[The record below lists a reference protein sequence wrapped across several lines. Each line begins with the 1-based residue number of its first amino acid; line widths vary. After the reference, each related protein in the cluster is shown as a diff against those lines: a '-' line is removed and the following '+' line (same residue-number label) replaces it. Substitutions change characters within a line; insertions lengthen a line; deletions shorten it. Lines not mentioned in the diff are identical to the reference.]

1 MKKKV
6 ISFFLAMALG
16 AVSLTGCSS
25 SGSSSTGSQKTEN
38 KGTGDTTGQV
48 ASTTKEAVASSKGEK
63 KAVTLWYYWET
74 VKHQEILGQEI
85 NKFNESQDQLT
96 VEAKYVPFADFKK
109 QLSIGASAAEL
120 PDIVIID
127 GPDHASYASMG
138 IFADLTG
145 KVDVS
150 QYYDGPIASC
160 TLEGKLFGVP
170 FGSNCLSLYY
180 NEDMLKEA
188 GQKVPETW
196 DELKTTAKALTK
208 ENVSGFAFS
217 GVQNEEGT
225 FNFMPWLWST
235 GDDSLAIN
243 NENGI
248 KALSFVGDLVK
259 EGCMSKEVINWTQGD
274 VMNQFI
280 SGNVAMMINGPWQVP
295 TIRQQAPNLK
305 WNVALIPKDNQFAS
319 VLGGENFAIIE
330 NKNIDASLEF
340 VKFVTSKDE
349 VKSYID
355 GFGYIAARRD
365 VADAQFSDD
374 LVMKKF
380 AEQMKYAKPRG
391 PHPSWPEISDAIS
404 LAFNQVITETSTPQ
418 QAAEEAQS
426 KIDGIIKK

>member
-25 SGSSSTGSQKTEN
+25 GVSSTGSQQTES
-38 KGTGDTTGQV
+38 KGTDGTT
-48 ASTTKEAVASSKGEK
+48 TASSKGEK

-74 VKHQEILGQEI
+74 VKHQEMLGQEI
-85 NKFNESQDQLT
+85 KKFNESQDNLT

-120 PDIVIID
+120 PDIVILD

-150 QYYDGPIASC
+150 QYYEGPIASC

-180 NEDMLKEA
+180 NEDMMKEA

-208 ENVSGFAFS
+208 GNVSGFAFS
-217 GVQNEEGT
+217 SVQNEEGT

-235 GDDSLAIN
+235 GNDSLVIN
-243 NENGI
+243 NDNGI

-305 WNVALIPKDNQFAS
+305 WNVAFIPKDTQYAS

-330 NKNIDASLEF
+330 NENIDASLKF
-340 VKFVTSKDE
+340 VKFITSKDE

-355 GFGYIAARRD
+355 GFGYIAARKD
-365 VADAQFSDD
+365 VAETQFTDD
-374 LVMKKF
+374 PVMKKF

-404 LAFNQVITETSTPQ
+404 LAFNQVITESSTPQ

-426 KIDGIIKK
+426 KIDAIVKK

>member
-16 AVSLTGCSS
+16 VVSLTGCSS
-25 SGSSSTGSQKTEN
+25 SGGSSTGSQKTES

-74 VKHQEILGQEI
+74 VKHQEMLGQEI
-85 NKFNESQDQLT
+85 KKFNESQDQLT

-208 ENVSGFAFS
+208 GNVSGFAFS

-225 FNFMPWLWST
+225 FNFMPWIWST
-235 GDDSLAIN
+235 GNDTLTIN

-340 VKFVTSKDE
+340 IKFVTSKDE